1 AIQTAGQFTPTDEWT
16 LGWSYTAFTDP
27 AYLDD
32 YFDQSRTTQEVYAT
46 YLDNDSYG
54 DIRIQQ
60 FVPFDNAADWDRY
73 QVLLD
78 RQALTHPNAV
88 YERIVELADEAGRIE
103 LSGRLLGLTRQ
114 ANHASG
120 FYSDKRY
127 AFGYESQSVHAMT
140 QASWTN

>member
-1 AIQTAGQFTPTDEWT
+1 TIYTNQGAGVELDWRQRVGDVSYSVTASGVYQGNPGVYDGLADRNFRGAIQTTGQFTPTDEWT

-60 FVPFDNAADWDRY
+60 FVPLDVTPAPADWDAY
-73 QVLLD
+73 QPTLD

-88 YERIVELADEAGRIE
+88 YRSE
-103 LSGRLLGLTRQ
+103 
-114 ANHASG
+114 
-120 FYSDKRY
+120 
-127 AFGYESQSVHAMT
+127 
-140 QASWTN
+140 